1 MDLFATGA
9 TRRELLGSL
18 ALGTTSAPLFSQR
31 LSPIRALAF
40 DAFVLFDP
48 TPIVERAKLLVGEK
62 AAALFATASTKLF
75 SYTWLYTSADR
86 YDGFEVLA
94 HDAFGSAADVHGV
107 MLKGSEVESLVAT
120 YSMLP
125 LWPDVAAAIHRL
137 RERNLRLAVL
147 ANLPKRWLV
156 SNLRAN
162 GIEGYFEHVLSTDTV
177 RRFKPSREAYAMA
190 VDKLSLS
197 ARSIGFAASAGW
209 DASGA
214 VWFGYR
220 TTWVNRNNFP
230 REPAHAPPDIVSRS
244 MDGVLRLAGVDG

>member
-18 ALGTTSAPLFSQR
+18 ALGTASAPLLRQH
-31 LSPIRALAF
+31 LSPMRALAF

-48 TPIVERAKLLVGEK
+48 TPIVERAKILVGEK
-62 AAALFATASTKLF
+62 GGALFATASTKLF
-75 SYTWLYTSADR
+75 SYTWLYTSAGR

-94 HDAFGSAADVHGV
+94 RDAFRSAADVHGA
-107 MLKGSEVESLVAT
+107 MLKVSEVDSLVAT

-125 LWPDVAAAIHRL
+125 LWPDVTAAILRL

-162 GIEGYFEHVLSTDTV
+162 RIEGHFEHVLSTDEV
-177 RRFKPSREAYAMA
+177 RRFKPAPEAYAMA
-190 VDKLSLS
+190 MDKLRLS

-220 TTWVNRNNFP
+220 TAWVNRNNSP
-230 REPAHAPPDIVSRS
+230 REPAHAPPDIVSRG